1 MSVRSRSRTVDGD
14 IGFKTEKS
22 GVCRS
27 WSARKIAARKEELD
41 GWAPP
46 HGDTW
51 RRNAQSRCCAKQLT
65 VAAHASLTYHH
76 FVGKL
81 EALMKELGGMDIA
94 EMKPFAG
101 FSEDG
106 KN

>member
-1 MSVRSRSRTVDGD
+1 
-14 IGFKTEKS
+14 
-22 GVCRS
+22 
-27 WSARKIAARKEELD
+27 
-41 GWAPP
+41 
-46 HGDTW
+46 
-51 RRNAQSRCCAKQLT
+51 

>member
-1 MSVRSRSRTVDGD
+1 M
-14 IGFKTEKS
+14 
-22 GVCRS
+22 
-27 WSARKIAARKEELD
+27 
-41 GWAPP
+41 
-46 HGDTW
+46 
-51 RRNAQSRCCAKQLT
+51 
-65 VAAHASLTYHH
+65 AAHASLTYRD